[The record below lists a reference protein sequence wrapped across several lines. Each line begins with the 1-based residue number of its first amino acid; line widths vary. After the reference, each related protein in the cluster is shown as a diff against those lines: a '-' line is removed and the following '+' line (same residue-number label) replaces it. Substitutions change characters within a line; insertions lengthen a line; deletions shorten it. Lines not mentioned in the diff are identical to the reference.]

1 MLQIRYLNVAER
13 MGEKQE
19 YETYLRKSKL
29 STREVVIM
37 NAALIA
43 SRLSAIIWAYRKTN
57 YENPPSYHYEKPK
70 EMGVEL

>member
-29 STREVVIM
+29 STREVGVDVIPQFV
-37 NAALIA
+37 
-43 SRLSAIIWAYRKTN
+43 R
-57 YENPPSYHYEKPK
+57 
-70 EMGVEL
+70 